1 MSLSGSLCVSLL
13 SLSICVLSL
22 CMSPSVSSFITLA
35 DPHQAFAL
43 LPWAPP
49 YLSSPTLFFVAPDK
63 GLTVPLLGEGDVGRR
78 KTWEE
83 IEGLGGLTE

>member
-1 MSLSGSLCVSLL
+1 MPL
-13 SLSICVLSL
+13 
-22 CMSPSVSSFITLA
+22 SVSSFITLA

-43 LPWAPP
+43 LLWAAP
-49 YLSSPTLFFVAPDK
+49 YLSSPTLFSVAPDK
-63 GLTVPLLGEGDVGRR
+63 GLSMPLLGEGDVGRR